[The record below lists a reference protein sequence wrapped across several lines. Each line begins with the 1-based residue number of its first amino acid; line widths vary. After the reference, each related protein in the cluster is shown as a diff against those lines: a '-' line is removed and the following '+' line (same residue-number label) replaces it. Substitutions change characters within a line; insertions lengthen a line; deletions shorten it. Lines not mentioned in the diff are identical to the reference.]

1 MPPRRPSPTPTP
13 AAAPPLG
20 MTAEEVV
27 SLVLGLVLDGKHS
40 KIYSVSKSWGRPTT
54 HDRSNLEGDRKQ
66 LQEEHAQPLIDAGLL
81 YLYTNESPNYYALT
95 PAGIKLGYQVLGRK
109 NLDVGALLAETLDTV
124 LFGPSDALD
133 GRTAI
138 PYVYDPSKSGSKLVL
153 VLGENAGGKSLFRRL
168 IRVMTHPGRKGGG
181 FGDPPVPRGPFPVGE
196 VIGLSMQGRTSGGF
210 ERSCVYGEESYHS
223 TGENSAHTVA
233 MGIKTACERNHTAIL
248 YWDEPDIGMSGGAA
262 AGAGVTIREFIQKDD
277 APLVEAVFLTSH
289 SPALIRQLRACDPHY
304 IFLGDANGPKTLDE
318 WFEWQ
323 QNPTPVTPEQLKEL
337 AHKRYRDVQA
347 VLNRKGS

>member
-1 MPPRRPSPTPTP
+1 
-13 AAAPPLG
+13 
-20 MTAEEVV
+20 MTSDEIV
-27 SLVLGLVLDGKHS
+27 SSILGLVLDGKPS
-40 KIYSVSKSWGRPTT
+40 RIYSVSKSLGRPTI
-54 HDRSNLEGDRKQ
+54 HDLSTLTGDHKQ

-81 YLYTNESPNYYALT
+81 YLHTKESPNYYALT
-95 PAGIKLGYQVLGRK
+95 PAGIRLGYQLLGRK

-124 LFGPSDALD
+124 LFGPSAALD

-168 IRVMTHPGRKGGG
+168 IRVMTHPGSKGAY
-181 FGDPPVPRGPFPVGE
+181 GDPPVPRGPFPVGE
-196 VIGLSMQGRTSGGF
+196 VIGLSMQGRTSSGF

-233 MGIKTACERNHTAIL
+233 MGIQTACGRNHTSIL

-262 AGAGVTIREFIQKDD
+262 AGAGVAIREFIQKDD

-289 SPALIRQLRACDPHY
+289 SPALIRQLRVCDPHY

-337 AHKRYRDVQA
+337 AYKRFRDVQK
-347 VLNRKGS
+347 VLDRKGS